1 MSVTGIFY
9 FQMARNE
16 RRSSQ
21 TCTVFNMLIGIFV
34 KCVYTIIKFYKNK
47 LL

>member
-1 MSVTGIFY
+1 
-9 FQMARNE
+9 MARNE
-16 RRSSQ
+16 RRYTQ

-34 KCVYTIIKFYKNK
+34 KYVYKVIKFYKNK